1 MLNKVLVTVCG
12 RAGSKGFENKNLKSY
27 LGYPLVYYTLSAC
40 ELFTEQVKAYAH
52 VDVCLNTD
60 SDALAKIVKEK
71 YPEVFFLKRDQSLGG
86 DRVPKPA
93 VWNNCVEV
101 MQEKNGAYD
110 YMIDLD
116 ITSPLRQKDDIY
128 NAFCLKQKRPDADMI
143 ESMCPA
149 RRNPYFNMVK
159 ETGEYVSTVIESSFV
174 ARQQAPKVYDENAS
188 IYVLRADY
196 FSENGYKMDS
206 ARTIPY
212 LMRDTAVLDIDSEED
227 FLMMEVIGEYLYKN
241 EESYRVIRDNI
252 RK

>member
-1 MLNKVLVTVCG
+1 MSDKILVTVCG
-12 RAGSKGFENKNLKSY
+12 RAGSKGFKNKNLKTY

-40 ELFTEQVKAYAH
+40 ELFIEQVKDYAS
-52 VDVCLNTD
+52 VDICLNTD
-60 SDALAKIVKEK
+60 SDELANIVKEK
-71 YPEVFFLKRDQSLGG
+71 YPEVYYIKRDQNLGG
-86 DRVPKPA
+86 DQVPKPA

-101 MQEKNGAYD
+101 MQEKNGEYD

-116 ITSPLRQKDDIY
+116 ITSPLRQRDDIFK
-128 NAFCLKQKRPDADMI
+128 AFCLKQKRSDADMV

-196 FSENGYKMDS
+196 FSENGYKMD
-206 ARTIPY
+206 TVHTVPY
-212 LMRDTAVLDIDSEED
+212 LMRDTAVLDIDSEDD
-227 FLMMEVIGEYLYKN
+227 FLLMEVIGKYLYQK
-241 EESYRVIRDNI
+241 EESYRVVRDNI